1 MKNWSYF
8 SSVSSYLVDLKIKL
22 KSNVQVVRQAE
33 GKVVSLGNGSRDLLP
48 VGRHM
53 YELQLQYSFSL
64 SKTAETVLNLGML
77 SDVLYE
83 SEMESQLWM
92 LYDSN
97 KRLLGSGDA
106 YPSKWSIKLEKG
118 DYTVRA
124 SVRHEKR
131 DLVEKFSDTPLLV
144 SSKLSSPVSLDIYSS
159 HSQAQGDVYK

>member
-1 MKNWSYF
+1 MSYYNA
-8 SSVSSYLVDLKIKL
+8 VY
-22 KSNVQVVRQAE
+22 N
-33 GKVVSLGNGSRDLLP
+33 RDILP

-64 SKTAETVLNLGML
+64 PKTAETVLNLAML

-92 LYDSN
+92 VYDTN

-106 YPSKWSIKLEKG
+106 YPSKWSVKLEKG

-131 DLVEKFSDTPLLV
+131 ELVDKFTDTPLLV
-144 SSKLSSPVSLDIYSS
+144 SSKLSSPISLDLYSS
-159 HSQAQGDVYK
+159 HPQAQG